1 MAGESD
7 TSPGGQKRPRDYGEE
22 LKGLTPERHSDREG
36 SSTPTRKKQRTAH
49 SPGPDAPVPS
59 GDGEVNELAAHH
71 DTPSSGIAAE
81 PESAPAPSAVLD
93 PVPGD
98 EPARENEPEITSSQ
112 GPVGINRGVRLLGVR
127 TSFGKP
133 KGTSATHPTQTPT
146 INSTAPS
153 ETPTED
159 RPKID
164 PADTRLKNGP
174 ADGRP
179 KSGSADE
186 YSEGEVGEDDV
197 SGDDED
203 GEDGADGEDDEE
215 GESMPPTIP
224 GASSD
229 GQTTS
234 SNNTGYATF
243 RVSKKDWKLPKSEI
257 RTIKWSSGAQTKSS
271 WWVDWAEKELDL
283 LIALLMRSNPDKK
296 GVGRKV
302 VSGALGY
309 ILHHRHGYFVGA
321 SRTKNKASKAE
332 AIRVINALDD
342 SLWDEVTAKAQKRIN
357 NDDFSAP
364 GDSPTQ
370 IFTATPANVSNQDN
384 GKGAEA
390 AATMSEDEEVRQLE
404 LYFPRVGDV
413 QVVCLHCVST
423 QHRSE
428 SCPSLKCGFCES
440 DDHMSYACPTK
451 KRCTRC
457 YQLGHSS
464 SSCQE
469 KLALAKEERPGCAYC
484 SARGHMEDRCPTVW
498 RSYQPGLTELKKVKD
513 IPCYCYMCGTA
524 GHYGPE
530 CGLVSK
536 KQKAEAQGLWTTWS
550 KTNRDSYVDPE
561 STNIAI
567 AQVGIDHPTAN
578 EVPEFHIKGKATK
591 KTHIHFIS
599 SDDSEGEFI
608 QPPVI
613 RGGPGK
619 GGISIS
625 TNIVNPTQ
633 QQSSRPPRRAR
644 NNGHPPPP
652 GAADMPPLPPGPPPP
667 MVFSGNS
674 NGNGISNGSQRS
686 FHPLPPRPGG
696 MNSNGGGGG
705 GGGGRGGGNRGR
717 GRGRGRTGN
726 RGGGG
731 GGGGR

>member
-7 TSPGGQKRPRDYGEE
+7 TSPGGQKRSRDYGEE

-36 SSTPTRKKQRTAH
+36 SSTPTRKKQRTEH
-49 SPGPDAPVPS
+49 SPTPDVLIPS
-59 GDGEVNELAAHH
+59 GDGEANGLAAHH
-71 DTPSSGIAAE
+71 DTSPSVIAAE
-81 PESAPAPSAVLD
+81 PDSAPTPSAVPD
-93 PVPGD
+93 HVPD
-98 EPARENEPEITSSQ
+98 NEPAREDDPEVSSSQ
-112 GPVGINRGVRLLGVR
+112 GPTSINRGVRLLGVR
-127 TSFGKP
+127 TSLGKP
-133 KGTSATHPTQTPT
+133 KGASATTPTQTP
-146 INSTAPS
+146 IIQPTAPS
-153 ETPTED
+153 EPPTED
-159 RPKID
+159 RPKSSS
-164 PADTRLKNGP
+164 AD
-174 ADGRP
+174 DRP
-179 KSGSADE
+179 KSRSADE
-186 YSEGEVGEDDV
+186 YSEGEVGEDDE

-203 GEDGADGEDDEE
+203 GEGGEDGEDDQE
-215 GESMPPTIP
+215 GESMPPTTP
-224 GASSD
+224 GALSD
-229 GQTTS
+229 GQST
-234 SNNTGYATF
+234 NTDKNGYATF

-257 RTIKWSSGAQTKSS
+257 RIIKWSRGAQTKSS
-271 WWVDWAEKELDL
+271 WWVDWAEKELDF
-283 LIALLMRSNPDKK
+283 LIALLMRCNPDKK
-296 GVGRKV
+296 AVNRKV

-309 ILHHRHGYFVGA
+309 IHRNGYFVGA
-321 SRTKNKASKAE
+321 SKTKTKASKSE
-332 AIRVINALDD
+332 AMRVILALDD
-342 SLWDEVTAKAQKRIN
+342 PLWDET
-357 NDDFSAP
+357 P
-364 GDSPTQ
+364 GPG
-370 IFTATPANVSNQDN
+370 PAEVSNQGN
-384 GKGAEA
+384 GEGGEA
-390 AATMSEDEEVRQLE
+390 AAAMSEDEEVRQLE

-457 YQLGHSS
+457 YQLGHRSA
-464 SSCQE
+464 SCQE
-469 KLALAKEERPGCAYC
+469 KLALAKDERPGCAYC
-484 SARGHMEDRCPTVW
+484 SARGHTEDRCPTVW
-498 RSYQPGLTELKKVKD
+498 RSYQPGLTELKKVND

-530 CGLVSK
+530 CGLASK

-550 KTNRDSYVDPE
+550 KANRDSYVDPE
-561 STNIAI
+561 STNVAI
-567 AQVGIDHPTAN
+567 AQIGVNHPNAN
-578 EVPEFHIKGKATK
+578 EVSEFHIKGKATK

-608 QPPVI
+608 QPPVS

-625 TNIVNPTQ
+625 TNIVNPPQ

-652 GAADMPPLPPGPPPP
+652 GTADMPPLPPGPPPP
-667 MVFSGNS
+667 MVFSGNYNG

-705 GGGGRGGGNRGR
+705 GGRGGGNRGR

-731 GGGGR
+731 GGGR